1 MKIAVTGASG
11 FIGKHV
17 LNCLQK
23 ENADIVA
30 ISRMASNLSDYKGR
44 VQIVEAD
51 IYDDSVD
58 FFSVIGQPDVLIHL
72 AWDGLQNYKS
82 LGHFEVEL
90 PRQYHFL
97 KRMVNSGL
105 KSVLVTGTC
114 FEYGMQRGCLTEDMP
129 GNPTNPYGF
138 AKDALRKQLTFL
150 QNSIPFNLT
159 WARLFYLYG
168 EGQATSSLFTQLRN
182 AVSNA
187 DTVFNMSGGEQL
199 RDFQSVEQ
207 VADSLVRLA
216 LLEGNNGI
224 VNVSSGHPT
233 AIKNLVENWLEQY
246 GWDIQLNLGFYP
258 YPDYEPMEFWGD
270 NTFMKNL
277 LRKI

>member
-11 FIGKHV
+11 FIGRYV
-17 LNCLQK
+17 LNRLQK
-23 ENADIVA
+23 VNADIVA
-30 ISRMASNLSDYKGR
+30 ITRMASNLADYKGQ

-58 FFSVIGQPDVLIHL
+58 FVSVMGQPDVLIHL
-72 AWDGLQNYKS
+72 AWEGLPNYKS
-82 LGHFEVEL
+82 LSHFEVEL

-114 FEYGMQRGCLTEDMP
+114 FEYGMQSGCLTEDMP
-129 GNPTNPYGF
+129 VNPTNPYGF

-150 QNSIPFNLT
+150 QTSTPFNLT

-168 EGQATSSLFTQLRN
+168 EGQAPSSLYTQLKN

-187 DTVFNMSGGEQL
+187 DTIFNMSGGEQL

-216 LLEGNNGI
+216 LLEGNPGI
-224 VNVSSGHPT
+224 VNVSSGYPT
-233 AIKNLVENWLEQY
+233 TVKNLVENWLEQY

-270 NTFMKNL
+270 NSFMKRL
-277 LRKI
+277 LR